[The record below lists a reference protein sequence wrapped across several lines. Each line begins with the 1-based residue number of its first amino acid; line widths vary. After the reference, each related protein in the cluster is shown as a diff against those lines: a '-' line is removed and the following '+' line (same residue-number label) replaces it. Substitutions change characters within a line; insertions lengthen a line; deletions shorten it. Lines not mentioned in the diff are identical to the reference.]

1 MYDIGISEIAVT
13 AKYEDTEDTEDILK
27 KPLPFSDIL
36 RINIQRATMKFPDRL
51 FQRKDLTRMNSK
63 AIFRQTDR
71 QTDRQIR

>member
-13 AKYEDTEDTEDILK
+13 AKYEDTEDILK

-71 QTDRQIR
+71 QTDR